1 MNYPDWL
8 KPYVLG
14 AVSGA
19 ALATVVGFTWGGWVT
34 GGDARQMSE
43 TMSDDKVIAALVPV
57 CVAKASA
64 DLNRA
69 AKLET
74 IRGASSYQQREALME
89 AGWATMPGTE
99 IPNRDLAQACVKALE
114 PELS

>member
-14 AVSGA
+14 ATSGA
-19 ALATVVGFTWGGWVT
+19 VLAMVVGFTWGGWMT

-43 TMSDDKVIAALVPV
+43 TMSHDNVIAALVPV
-57 CVAKASA
+57 CIAKANA
-64 DLNRA
+64 DSNRE

-74 IRGASSYQQREALME
+74 IRNASSYQQREAVMK

-99 IPNRDLAQACVKALE
+99 IPNRDLAQACFDALE
-114 PELS
+114 PEL

>member
-14 AVSGA
+14 AASGA
-19 ALATVVGFTWGGWVT
+19 ALAMVVGFTWGGWMT
-34 GGDARQMSE
+34 GSDARQMSK
-43 TMSDDKVIAALVPV
+43 TMSHDNVIAALVPI
-57 CVAKASA
+57 CVAKAKA
-64 DLNRA
+64 DSSRE

-74 IRGASSYQQREALME
+74 IRDASRYQQRQALMD

-99 IPNRDLAQACVKALE
+99 IPNRDLAQACFDALE
-114 PELS
+114 PEL

>member
-14 AVSGA
+14 ATSGA
-19 ALATVVGFTWGGWVT
+19 VLAMVVGFTWGGWMT

-43 TMSDDKVIAALVPV
+43 TMSHGNVIAALVPV
-57 CVAKASA
+57 CISKANEDS
-64 DLNRA
+64 NRE

-74 IRGASSYQQREALME
+74 IRNASSYQQREAVMK

-99 IPNRDLAQACVKALE
+99 IPNRDLAQACFDELE
-114 PELS
+114 PGL